1 MGEDIQ
7 LKKEKYED
15 FYRKL
20 REKIFKWV
28 KEGKLNNQ
36 TKGWAGRFTEYLII
50 LPDLLY
56 MMIKILFD
64 KEVPVKSKALIVVAT
79 TYLFSPIDVI
89 PDFIPVVGFVD
100 DLLVTIIILNRII
113 NSDDPVLKQKMKEY
127 WPGDEDIF
135 LQIKNIMAIIN
146 QFASEIPKGILKFMN
161 EGKNKGGKN

>member
-1 MGEDIQ
+1 MADDIQ
-7 LKKEKYED
+7 LKKQKYED
-15 FYRKL
+15 FYKKL
-20 REKIFKWV
+20 REKILKWV
-28 KEGKLNNQ
+28 NEGELNKH
-36 TKGWAGRFTEYLII
+36 TGGWAGKFTQYLVI

-64 KEVPVKSKALIVVAT
+64 KEIPAKNKVLIVVAT

-89 PDFIPVVGFVD
+89 PDIIPVVGFVD
-100 DLLVTIIILNRII
+100 DLLVTIIILNKII
-113 NSDDPVLKQKMKEY
+113 NSDDPILKQKMIEY
-127 WPGDEDIF
+127 WPGEEELF